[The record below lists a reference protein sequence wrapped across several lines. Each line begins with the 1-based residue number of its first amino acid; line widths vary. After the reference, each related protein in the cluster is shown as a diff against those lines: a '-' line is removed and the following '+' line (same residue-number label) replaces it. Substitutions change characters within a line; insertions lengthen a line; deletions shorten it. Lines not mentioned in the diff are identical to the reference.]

1 MIDDYQ
7 ETMELLAK
15 MRSSLPIPAYPSK
28 ELAALLREQKLKI
41 KTSQRLEIVNMHYL
55 GDEGGIACAL
65 ELPSRAKEVYVV
77 SLTHLRIMPPHPLA
91 KDIRRYQLHRI
102 RNLAQQ

>member
-15 MRSSLPIPAYPSK
+15 MRSHLPIPAYPSK
-28 ELAALLREQKLKI
+28 QLVSALREQKRKI
-41 KTSQRLEIVNMHYL
+41 KTSTRLEIVDLHYL
-55 GDEGGIACAL
+55 GDAGGITCVL
-65 ELPSRAKEVYVV
+65 ELPSRAEAGYVV
-77 SLTHLRIMPPHPLA
+77 SLTHLRILPPHPLA